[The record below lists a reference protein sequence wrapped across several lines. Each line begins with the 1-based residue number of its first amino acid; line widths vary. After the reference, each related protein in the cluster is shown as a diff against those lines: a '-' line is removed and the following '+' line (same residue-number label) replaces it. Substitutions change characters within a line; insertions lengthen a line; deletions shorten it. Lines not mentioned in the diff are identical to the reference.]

1 MAETP
6 EEAYERVLAEE
17 QAKGSSPQVAQARAK
32 AARMRTSKGL
42 STNPAEAAAAETA
55 AHAAAAETAAHAAA
69 APPPAPAPVAEVAPA
84 AAVTGEPAAAS
95 AAGAASS
102 NGGEAPEAVF
112 ERVLAEEQAKGSS
125 PVVAQARAKAARM
138 RASRGATMPSVP
150 AAAPPAGIPVGAG
163 VGAAAAAAAQPAA
176 VAKGRGSAARAARAA
191 SGEPVPER
199 IQRLLAVVKPEA
211 IQRVEKEPIDRV
223 NTWPHLMASE
233 MLAILV
239 AVVFLFVISIVINAP
254 FREMANINQT
264 PNPSKA
270 PWYFLGLQELLRYFH
285 PQVAGVTV
293 PQWIIVGLMATPFID
308 RNPSTKPTDRKLAIC
323 MFTIFMC
330 FFATLVS
337 VGVLFRGPGQ
347 NWVYPWKDG
356 LFYLRNLDSL
366 GEHGFEL

>member
-6 EEAYERVLAEE
+6 DEVFERTLAEE

-32 AARMRTSKGL
+32 AARMRASKGL
-42 STNPAEAAAAETA
+42 SKPPGSPS
-55 AHAAAAETAAHAAA
+55 A
-69 APPPAPAPVAEVAPA
+69 APGPTAPSGGEAPAPA
-84 AAVTGEPAAAS
+84 AASTPAPAAA
-95 AAGAASS
+95 AASP
-102 NGGEAPEAVF
+102 NGGESPDAVF

-125 PVVAQARAKAARM
+125 PAVAQARAKAARM
-138 RASRGATMPSVP
+138 RASKGTPAP
-150 AAAPPAGIPVGAG
+150 AAPTAAQVPVGAG
-163 VGAAAAAAAQPAA
+163 VGAAAPAAAAATAA
-176 VAKGRGSAARAARAA
+176 APVAKGRGASARAARAA
-191 SGEPVPER
+191 GTGEGVPDR

-233 MLAILV
+233 MLAILAATLV
-239 AVVFLFVISIVINAP
+239 LVIVSVWINAP
-254 FREMANINQT
+254 FRELANINQT

-285 PQVAGVTV
+285 PQVAGVTI
-293 PQWIIVGLMATPFID
+293 PQWIILGLMAAPFID
-308 RNPSTKPTDRKLAIC
+308 RNPSTKPDDRKIAITL
-323 MFTIFMC
+323 FTIFMC

-356 LFYLRNLDSL
+356 LFYLRNLNAV
-366 GEHGFEL
+366 GEQGFEL

>member
-6 EEAYERVLAEE
+6 DEVFERTLAEE

-32 AARMRTSKGL
+32 AARMRASKGL
-42 STNPAEAAAAETA
+42 SKPPGSPS
-55 AHAAAAETAAHAAA
+55 A
-69 APPPAPAPVAEVAPA
+69 APGPTAPSGGEAPAPA
-84 AAVTGEPAAAS
+84 AASTPAPAAA
-95 AAGAASS
+95 AASP
-102 NGGEAPEAVF
+102 NGGESPDAVF

-125 PVVAQARAKAARM
+125 PAVAQARAKAARM
-138 RASRGATMPSVP
+138 RASKGTPAP
-150 AAAPPAGIPVGAG
+150 AAPTAAQVPVGAG
-163 VGAAAAAAAQPAA
+163 VGAAAPAAAAAA
-176 VAKGRGSAARAARAA
+176 AAAPVAKGRGASARAARAA
-191 SGEPVPER
+191 GTGEGVPDR

-233 MLAILV
+233 MLAIL
-239 AVVFLFVISIVINAP
+239 AATLLLVIVSVWINAP
-254 FREMANINQT
+254 FRELANINQT

-293 PQWIIVGLMATPFID
+293 PQWIILGLMAAPFID
-308 RNPSTKPTDRKLAIC
+308 RNPSTKPDDRKIAITL
-323 MFTIFMC
+323 FTIFMV
-330 FFATLVS
+330 FFAILVS

-356 LFYLRNLDSL
+356 LFYLRNLNPL

>member
-6 EEAYERVLAEE
+6 DEIFERTLAEE

-32 AARMRTSKGL
+32 AARMRASKGL
-42 STNPAEAAAAETA
+42 SKP
-55 AHAAAAETAAHAAA
+55 
-69 APPPAPAPVAEVAPA
+69 PA
-84 AAVTGEPAAAS
+84 AAGPPATPPSQPSGGEVPAPAAAS
-95 AAGAASS
+95 APAPAAAASS
-102 NGGEAPEAVF
+102 NGGESPDAVF

-125 PVVAQARAKAARM
+125 PAVAQARAKAARM
-138 RASRGATMPSVP
+138 RASKGTPAP
-150 AAAPPAGIPVGAG
+150 AAPTAAQVPVGAG
-163 VGAAAAAAAQPAA
+163 VGAPAAAAATAA
-176 VAKGRGSAARAARAA
+176 APVAKGRGASARAARAA
-191 SGEPVPER
+191 GTGEGVPDR

-233 MLAILV
+233 MLAIL
-239 AVVFLFVISIVINAP
+239 AATLLLVIVSVWINAP
-254 FREMANINQT
+254 FRELANINQT

-285 PQVAGVTV
+285 PQVAGVTI
-293 PQWIIVGLMATPFID
+293 PQWIILGLMAAPFID
-308 RNPSTKPTDRKLAIC
+308 RNPSTKPDDRKIAITL
-323 MFTIFMC
+323 FTIFMV
-330 FFATLVS
+330 FFAILVS

-356 LFYLRNLDSL
+356 LFYLRTLNPL